1 MLKIHI
7 KDDILEV
14 INSQC
19 FSKGT
24 SEDITDVLNENETVN
39 EDEGENFT
47 LNLSFASPSN
57 QL

>member
-1 MLKIHI
+1 MLEIHI

-19 FSKGT
+19 FSKGA